1 MPSQDATIGTLESLY
16 LLNKQKL
23 SMAMFT
29 TLDELLLLMLMLTLR
44 LGNGIVLRNADA
56 NDLSICFCWCK
67 SILNTQLVADV
78 IFQNGH
84 ANIVVATTYLGA

>member
-29 TLDELLLLMLMLTLR
+29 ALDELLLLMLMLTLSIR
-44 LGNGIVLRNADA
+44 FVL
-56 NDLSICFCWCK
+56 
-67 SILNTQLVADV
+67 ILERRSFDSKV
-78 IFQNGH
+78 
-84 ANIVVATTYLGA
+84 TY